1 MESSKFEGNYH
12 WNSVEIHF
20 FIEKFNDIVW
30 MRFVNRISNCN
41 LQMEPNIFMILNDKQ
56 SIKNDW
62 KNFLY
67 SNNKYWYILHH
78 KAGSR
83 NWYILLEV
91 QFAACL
97 HFLFILRLDL
107 PNTKLF
113 FQRRAFPIVF
123 SPSCKFLPSHPINR
137 GIGSYII
144 I

>member
-1 MESSKFEGNYH
+1 
-12 WNSVEIHF
+12 
-20 FIEKFNDIVW
+20 
-30 MRFVNRISNCN
+30 
-41 LQMEPNIFMILNDKQ
+41 MEPNILMTLIEISNTIHIYLYKNVLIRFQELIYIHKCMYVIKQ
-56 SIKNDW
+56 AIKHGW
-62 KNFLY
+62 KNLLCF
-67 SNNKYWYILHH
+67 NNKYWHILHH
-78 KAGSR
+78 KAWSR

-91 QFAACL
+91 QFAAYL
-97 HFLFILRLDL
+97 HFLFILKLDL